1 MVPLRVLDDLKIEIP
16 PGLSGNLDLLF
27 GLVDDDGVVLS
38 ERIVEVRVTPAVTP
52 PSLPQSGEAPDAAVA
67 RLAPTSSGAASGKAE
82 LAATSGPEPKAAQR
96 KDATVAT
103 AVPSAIGLA
112 AMLVKR
118 GQDFIANGDL
128 GAARLVLRRAADGGD
143 AQAALLLGSVA
154 TAVPS
159 AIGLAAMLVKRGQDF
174 IANGDLGAARL
185 VLRRAADGGDAQAA
199 LLLGSTYDPATFK
212 HFKVIGLTPDP
223 AQARAWYRRAVDLG
237 SAEAVSRLE
246 PLAPGAR

>member
-1 MVPLRVLDDLKIEIP
+1 
-16 PGLSGNLDLLF
+16 
-27 GLVDDDGVVLS
+27 
-38 ERIVEVRVTPAVTP
+38 
-52 PSLPQSGEAPDAAVA
+52 
-67 RLAPTSSGAASGKAE
+67 LAPPSSGAASGEAE
-82 LAATSGPEPKAAQR
+82 LAATSGPEPKAAQRKEQR

-118 GQDFIANGDL
+118 GQE
-128 GAARLVLRRAADGGD
+128 
-143 AQAALLLGSVA
+143 
-154 TAVPS
+154 
-159 AIGLAAMLVKRGQDF
+159 F

-237 SAEAVSRLE
+237 SAEAVRRLE
-246 PLAPGAR
+246 PLAQGAR